1 MLQTITDNE
10 LIKVRTW
17 TYGGKDNKAHFA
29 LEVIN
34 KKNFF
39 VCVHYEMPFLVD
51 DDEHD
56 PLEINPN
63 DSVIIKDQLAREWA
77 AAFEGAR
84 YYILS
89 DESADEAVLF
99 RSDLEDV
106 RNEINRILC
115 EYNFEE
121 KSHEEQVYNSNR
133 ITTVLEILKQIY

>member
-17 TYGGKDNKAHFA
+17 TYGGKDDKAHFA

-34 KKNFF
+34 KNNFF
-39 VCVHYEMPFLVD
+39 VCVHYESPFFVD
-51 DDEHD
+51 DDDHD

-63 DSVIIKDQLAREWA
+63 DSVIIKDELALEWS
-77 AAFEGAR
+77 AAFNNAR
-84 YYILS
+84 YYITTN
-89 DESADEAVLF
+89 EPADEAALF

-106 RNEINRILC
+106 KNEIDRILS
-115 EYNFEE
+115 EYHFET
-121 KSHEEQVYNSNR
+121 KSHEEQIHNSNR